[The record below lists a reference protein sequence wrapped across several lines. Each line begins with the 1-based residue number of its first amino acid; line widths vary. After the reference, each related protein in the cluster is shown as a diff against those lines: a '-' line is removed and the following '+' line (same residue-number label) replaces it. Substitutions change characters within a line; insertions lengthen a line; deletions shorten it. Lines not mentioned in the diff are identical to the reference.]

1 LRCLANFLR
10 AQKVVSSD
18 GLRMTDRGI
27 TRPLVLTVEPACTF
41 ASSEISAFHRLD
53 VVKICSDY
61 SSNYDQSTTADL
73 LIAAPGYLGYERLF
87 WFRFV
92 RCLPCT

>member
-1 LRCLANFLR
+1 
-10 AQKVVSSD
+10 
-18 GLRMTDRGI
+18 MTDRGM

-73 LIAAPGYLGYERLF
+73 LIVAPGYLG
-87 WFRFV
+87 V
-92 RCLPCT
+92 RAYVLAEGREFSIPPPIY